1 MQDAILYYHDVN
13 HTQKVMFCKLF
24 RIITRV
30 NDIIEKNCV
39 KLIQKSSKIVT
50 CVCKVNVILINK
62 WRSDDARI

>member
-1 MQDAILYYHDVN
+1 MNNNVN
-13 HTQKVMFCKLF
+13 HTQKVVFCKLF
-24 RIITRV
+24 RIITRI

-50 CVCKVNVILINK
+50 GVCKVNVTLIYK